1 MKSEHIR
8 YLFTIG
14 IYLLVCVTATIISF
28 SRSDII
34 GVTFILLTL
43 IISIVFSFHTSL
55 KVSLVSFVESTFKS
69 ELIKSLIV
77 FGLIIALRLPI
88 YAITRGVWEKAGMII
103 LFFMLVSYIDRNK
116 LVDYGLSIKYLGSQ
130 LLWSLISVLSVWG
143 IYALLAILIPVFLSL
158 SVESYTL
165 NITPFGSSSIIAL
178 VFFLLGNFAEEI
190 IFRGYI
196 QTKLKRFG
204 FFRALM
210 IQATL
215 FGLYH
220 INYIIGY
227 NGSLFDFAGYIFFTF
242 LFGIFMGL
250 LFETTGSV
258 IVTTITHAFMNF
270 IFAHIGLYPVAALSN
285 EKTFISPF
293 TYGITVAVMI
303 VITGILVKAKNKKWL
318 LR

>member
-1 MKSEHIR
+1 MKSDTKR
-8 YLFTIG
+8 YLFTLAA
-14 IYLLVCVTATIISF
+14 YLLVCITAIVISF
-28 SRSDII
+28 SRTDII
-34 GVTFILLTL
+34 GITFISAIL
-43 IISIVFSFHTSL
+43 ILSIVFYFQ
-55 KVSLVSFVESTFKS
+55 VSTRITLNSFVENTFKF
-69 ELIKSLIV
+69 ELAKSVIIFLLI
-77 FGLIIALRLPI
+77 FISRFAI
-88 YAITRGVWEKAGMII
+88 YSITRGVWEKAGMII
-103 LFFMLVSYIDRNK
+103 LFFMLVSYVDRNK
-116 LVDYGLSIKYLGSQ
+116 LVDYGLSIKFLGSQ
-130 LLWSLISVLSVWG
+130 LLWSLVTMLSVWG
-143 IYALLAILIPVFLSL
+143 VYALSAILIPVFLGL

-165 NITPFGSSSIIAL
+165 NTTPFGVSSLIVL

-204 FFRALM
+204 FFRALI
-210 IQATL
+210 IQAAL

-220 INYIIGY
+220 LNYIIGY
-227 NGSLFDFAGYIFFTF
+227 NGSLLDFTGYIFFTF

-270 IFAHIGLYPVAALSN
+270 VFARIGLYPVAVLSS

-293 TYGITVAVMI
+293 TYGTTVVIMI